1 MLGRYTVMCRV
12 PYYAPC
18 LPVFC
23 CCRSFLFVCC
33 IGLYAGHPYIHWIH
47 LKSFYFACLCAFLL
61 YNQLARALH
70 GRLQTADWWPYT
82 QLSYCSNKAV
92 VRLCLF
98 TLIILVTIAS
108 AASMW
113 ELHACMSTV
122 TTLTLLFFCRVAI
135 TEGPVSVS
143 ALVGENAQFH
153 CAGTGTADAVILRWI
168 VDKLLATDTNI
179 RARGIVSHTVTK
191 K

>member
-47 LKSFYFACLCAFLL
+47 LKSFYFACWNFS
-61 YNQLARALH
+61 NNIQDMGRAIPRDSSRRQH
-70 GRLQTADWWPYT
+70 WTM
-82 QLSYCSNKAV
+82 
-92 VRLCLF
+92 
-98 TLIILVTIAS
+98 ILVHWNNTKFTERACFLSRVCQLYVAICLVLLDFVSSLWSFWAS

-122 TTLTLLFFCRVAI
+122 TTLTLLFFCHSMRNNSSSSNI
-135 TEGPVSVS
+135 G
-143 ALVGENAQFH
+143 VG
-153 CAGTGTADAVILRWI
+153 G
-168 VDKLLATDTNI
+168 K
-179 RARGIVSHTVTK
+179 
-191 K
+191 